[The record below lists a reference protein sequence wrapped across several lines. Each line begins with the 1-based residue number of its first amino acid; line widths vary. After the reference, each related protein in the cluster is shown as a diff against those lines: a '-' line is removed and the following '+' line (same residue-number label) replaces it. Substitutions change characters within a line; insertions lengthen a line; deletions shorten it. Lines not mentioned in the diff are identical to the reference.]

1 MNVLESPRMFL
12 LPVSSSS
19 IFFSDILYESIKI
32 YDFVLYNLENTIIPT
47 MCRNVTL
54 PYIVKIKKKYIIYD
68 NKRVIHTTMS
78 LSFGNISS
86 LIFVIPGVFRI
97 FSINYIKT
105 YLLNIWRNTRNMYL
119 FYWDYEQAYLT
130 LSPKLFTNDTGNTLQ
145 GMHNNTNKK
154 QKKQNKLY

>member
-1 MNVLESPRMFL
+1 MYEKFRKCLTLFAIINYLSKKKIVFVKPDMNVLESPRMFL

-32 YDFVLYNLENTIIPT
+32 YDFVLYSLENTIIPT

-54 PYIVKIKKKYIIYD
+54 PYIVKINKKYIIYD

-86 LIFVIPGVFRI
+86 LIFLIPGVFRI

-105 YLLNIWRNTRNMYL
+105 YLLNI
-119 FYWDYEQAYLT
+119 
-130 LSPKLFTNDTGNTLQ
+130 
-145 GMHNNTNKK
+145 
-154 QKKQNKLY
+154 

>member
-1 MNVLESPRMFL
+1 MYEKFRKCSTLFAIINYLSKKKIVFVKPDMNVLESPRMFL

-105 YLLNIWRNTRNMYL
+105 YLLNI
-119 FYWDYEQAYLT
+119 
-130 LSPKLFTNDTGNTLQ
+130 
-145 GMHNNTNKK
+145 
-154 QKKQNKLY
+154 